1 MVETNLSDK
10 RLFEM
15 PGIYRIQVRGVVDA
29 KWSDWLGGMTI
40 TTRESEGSHVTDM
53 VGKVA
58 GQAALAGI
66 LSALYELH
74 LPLLWVEFLRD
85 SK

>member
-58 GQAALAGI
+58 DQAALAGI

>member
-58 GQAALAGI
+58 DQAVLAGI
-66 LSALYELH
+66 LNALYEMH
-74 LPLLWVEFLRD
+74 LPLLRVEFLRD
-85 SK
+85 GE

>member
-58 GQAALAGI
+58 DQAALAGI
-66 LSALYELH
+66 LNALYELH